1 MKHPPEFCSHCGSR
15 LSPAGWGGPR
25 MCNGCGACHH
35 CGPALLVLVLVF
47 ARERLLLQK
56 RGVEP
61 YRGSWAPPG
70 GFVEWGESLEAA
82 AIREVWEEVRVKLTG
97 TQLLPHGVVSVPK
110 INQVYHIF
118 IARLEQPVPAAVVR
132 PESLEVGWF
141 SYDELTKLN
150 IWEPG
155 VSLDMRVLFEGIRL
169 NRRDFYQQNE
179 HFSRLLNESNS

>member
-15 LSPAGWGGPR
+15 LSPAGEGGPR
-25 MCNGCGACHH
+25 ICNGCGACHH

-47 ARERLLLQK
+47 ARERLLLQ
-56 RGVEP
+56 
-61 YRGSWAPPG
+61 
-70 GFVEWGESLEAA
+70 
-82 AIREVWEEVRVKLTG
+82 
-97 TQLLPHGVVSVPK
+97 
-110 INQVYHIF
+110 
-118 IARLEQPVPAAVVR
+118 R

-141 SYDELTKLN
+141 SYDELTELD

-179 HFSRLLNESNS
+179 HFSRLLGESNS